1 MLGMGFL
8 RLNKMLAR
16 HKHTPTLGHDEDA
29 PSISSDPDFRLL
41 AVIVPG
47 ALLVGFIAWASW
59 ERTAANNAFNR
70 WMVFISL
77 AVILTSLYSLWLRTD
92 NSPLRARRTIAF
104 LGIIGAVIA
113 FSCGI
118 TVGSMLATYL
128 YALSVYL
135 LTVGVVSTYQYAQL
149 SKAKKQITESRPKV
163 T

>member
-8 RLNKMLAR
+8 RLNKMLAK
-16 HKHTPTLGHDEDA
+16 HKHTPSLGHDDDV

-47 ALLVGFIAWASW
+47 AILVGLIAWASW
-59 ERTAANNAFNR
+59 ERTAANIAINR
-70 WMVFISL
+70 WIVFISL

-92 NSPLRARRTIAF
+92 NSPLRARRTIAI
-104 LGIIGAVIA
+104 LGIIGATIA

-118 TVGSMLATYL
+118 TVGNILATYL

-135 LTVGVVSTYQYAQL
+135 LTVGVVSAYQYAQL
-149 SKAKKQITESRPKV
+149 SKATKRIAESEPKV